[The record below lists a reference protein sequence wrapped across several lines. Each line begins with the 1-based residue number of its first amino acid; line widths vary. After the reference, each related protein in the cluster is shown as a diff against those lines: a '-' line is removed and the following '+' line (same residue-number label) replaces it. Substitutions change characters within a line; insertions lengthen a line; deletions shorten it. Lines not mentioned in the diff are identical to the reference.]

1 MRMMP
6 LLAVTVAIGL
16 SMMILGGLGVTD
28 WYGQAG
34 DSRLPEDIEQS
45 SSQDNTL
52 EPDEGDNGGF
62 FSFVVSGLRQI
73 RDLVGLLLFLPSTL
87 NSFGAP
93 PVVSRAIG
101 HGIQLIIT
109 IGLVQVAIQWEV
121 K

>member
-6 LLAVTVAIGL
+6 LLTVVVALGL
-16 SMMILGGLGVTD
+16 SMMILGGLGVSD
-28 WYGQAG
+28 WLGTAG
-34 DSRLPEDIEQS
+34 STGLEEDIEDS

-52 EPDEGDNGGF
+52 QPEEGDEGGF

-73 RDLVGLLLFLPSTL
+73 RDTVSLLLFLPSTL

-109 IGLVQVAIQWEV
+109 IGLVQVALRWEV